1 MQEAGAGLRDV
12 SGMPILICTFFA
24 LFAFIL
30 LPIPQY
36 ATEQAFS
43 AYTQVPPGAPIRIDA
58 CEGSQEK
65 NRGLVA
71 NSTLEYGAA
80 FTILGK
86 RPARRVRLRYA
97 FDDRSWHP
105 VRTSESL
112 ISGSFAPGAR
122 ISRTRRGGGDFR
134 ERALAKGAVAVVCA
148 PEEVD
153 FFDGSV
159 WRYSTAPATPRPVSD
174 AE

>member
-1 MQEAGAGLRDV
+1 MQDV
-12 SGMPILICTFFA
+12 RGMPVLIFA

-36 ATEQAFS
+36 ATDQAFS

-65 NRGLVA
+65 NRGVVA
-71 NSTLEYGAA
+71 NSTIEYGAA

-97 FDDRSWHP
+97 FDDRAWHP
-105 VRTSESL
+105 VRTRESL
-112 ISGSFAPGAR
+112 ISGSFAPGVR
-122 ISRTRRGGGDFR
+122 ISRTRRSGGGFR
-134 ERALAKGAVAVVCA
+134 ESGLAKGAVAVVCA

-159 WRYSTAPATPRPVSD
+159 WRYSNAPATSSPAADSD
-174 AE
+174 

>member
-1 MQEAGAGLRDV
+1 MQEAGAGVRDV
-12 SGMPILICTFFA
+12 RAMAALILTFFA

-36 ATEQAFS
+36 ATDQAFS
-43 AYTQVPPGAPIRIDA
+43 GYTQVPPGAPIRINA

-65 NRGLVA
+65 IRGVVA
-71 NSTLEYGAA
+71 NSTIEYGAA

-86 RPARRVRLRYA
+86 RTARRVRLRFA

-122 ISRTRRGGGDFR
+122 ISRTRRIGGGFR
-134 ERALAKGAVAVVCA
+134 ERGLAKEAVAVVCA
-148 PEEVD
+148 PEEID

-159 WRYSTAPATPRPVSD
+159 WRYSNAPATPSSVSALD
-174 AE
+174 